1 MVEETAVVR
10 PPMVKSF
17 LVGMFLF
24 SLVFVPVFGMAFYF
38 YLPIT
43 YHFGWYVGT
52 SLLLGIALGAGVS
65 AAIAAVFAKI
75 ASG

>member
-1 MVEETAVVR
+1 MW
-10 PPMVKSF
+10 KSF

-24 SLVFVPVFGMAFYF
+24 SMIFVPVIGMFFYF

-43 YHFGWYVGT
+43 SYFGWYSGT
-52 SLLLGIALGAGVS
+52 SLLLGVALGAGVS
-65 AAIAAVFAKI
+65 AAIAAVFAKL

>member
-1 MVEETAVVR
+1 MVDETAVVR
-10 PPMVKSF
+10 PPMWKSF

-24 SLVFVPVFGMAFYF
+24 SMIFVPVIGMFVYF

-43 YHFGWYVGT
+43 SYFGWYTGT
-52 SLLLGIALGAGVS
+52 SLLLGVALGAGVS
-65 AAIAAVFAKI
+65 AAIAAVFAKL